1 MKPTIV
7 DIAKELNLSPSTVS
21 RALKNNPRIS
31 IQTKNKVI
39 QTAKKM
45 NYLHEEDIALCNRI
59 ILIIIANPQKSVEND
74 EFFSVFL
81 QGALEGSKK
90 ESLHCLVQSIRSKE
104 SYKRA
109 LLPVS
114 KVNGIILC
122 GIPMPEELITF
133 IKRLDIPCVQI
144 GNYKGLEAFTSINN
158 DNHRGGQLVGKTVL
172 DKGYKNISIITGSLS
187 LKTFKDRIDGFIS
200 VVRNDEAVSY
210 TIHECSDFDE
220 KSGYGKTIELFKN
233 QNLKEKQ
240 CIFCTTDWLAKG
252 ALNSL
257 EEMKVPVPESIG
269 VIGYGNLS
277 FSSYLKPPLTTVA
290 LNPYLLGRLGI
301 TMLNEKMDCNPNLSS
316 TVFIEPII
324 TLRQSL

>member
-45 NYLHEEDIALCNRI
+45 NYLHEEDISICNRI